1 MAARD
6 ADAQTRLLV
15 MKRNKYQCHARTDR
29 WTSRRPGTSVRA
41 GLAALVLGLTLAGA
55 SPVAL
60 AQAPQGN
67 AAEQDKSAEVS
78 FWESVRDSQDP
89 AEIQAYLKAYPNGQF
104 APLARIRLKKLKAG
118 STAPAPSSVA
128 PAPAA
133 SSPASPSPQQIEPGK
148 PVKITVTVTVGTRPQ
163 TQRGALGA
171 EAMGLHRAIAKA
183 LGLDI
188 SGGVMIASVTP
199 NGPAERAGIRA
210 GDILVA
216 FDGRKIGG
224 RTDLPV
230 VVGAAPPSSSV
241 SAVLWRLSNNL
252 PAVAEQ
258 LQRRAAEGDTD
269 AAFALGWLSMS
280 LPPLRDY
287 ARAAHWTRIA
297 ADKGVADAMLVM
309 GTLYANG
316 QGVAKNQGEAVKW
329 MRKAAE
335 NKSDVG
341 MFVLGALYEQGQGV
355 AKNLPEAKRW
365 YEQAAEKGQ
374 PEAMYALGKLYAHGG
389 GVTKDEAMAV
399 VWYRRA
405 ANKHNAAAVE
415 ALGWM
420 YENGRGVYQNY
431 AEAVRWYQLA
441 ADLGRSNAM
450 FQLGSM
456 ALDGRGMA
464 KSDADAFRWYR
475 KAAALNNAA
484 AMVQLG
490 LMYSS
495 GRGVQRNDAEAVRL
509 YRESANRGNTAAM
522 FYLGLSYA
530 RGQGVQKDPTE
541 SARWY
546 KKAAEAG
553 RASAM
558 HNLAVAY
565 DTGNGVPQDRRL
577 AAEWMLKSLK
587 AGSAFSI
594 SQMSDNQ
601 KGYSDA
607 FRRELQRLLAQE
619 GVYSGKIDG
628 RFGPATTAAIQALI
642 KKTHP

>member
-1 MAARD
+1 MVARD
-6 ADAQTRLLV
+6 ADAQARLMI
-15 MKRNKYQCHARTDR
+15 MKRNQYAWHARADR
-29 WTSRRPGTSVRA
+29 WTAWVVGASARA
-41 GLAALVLGLTLAGA
+41 GLAGLVLSLTLASA
-55 SPVAL
+55 SPLAF
-60 AQAPQGN
+60 AQAPTPAQ
-67 AAEQDKSAEVS
+67 QVSSPEVT
-78 FWESVRDSQDP
+78 FWGSVRDSQDP
-89 AEIQAYLKAYPNGQF
+89 AEIEAYLKAYPNGQF
-104 APLARIRLKKLKAG
+104 APLARIRLKRLKAG
-118 STAPAPSSVA
+118 ATSEEPATAPAP
-128 PAPAA
+128 
-133 SSPASPSPQQIEPGK
+133 ASPVSPPPQQMEPGK
-148 PVKITVTVTVGTRPQ
+148 PIKITVTVRVGTRPQ

-171 EAMGLHRAIAKA
+171 TASGLHKAVAKA

-188 SGGVMIASVTP
+188 TGGVVVSGVTP
-199 NGPAERAGIRA
+199 NGPAELAGIRP
-210 GDILVA
+210 GDIIVE

-230 VVGAAPPSSSV
+230 VVGAAAPGSSV
-241 SAVLWRLSNNL
+241 SVMLWRLSNNL
-252 PAVAEQ
+252 PAVAEK
-258 LQRRAAEGDTD
+258 LQRRAELGDID

-280 LPPLRDY
+280 MPPPLRDY
-287 ARAAHWTRIA
+287 ARAVHWTRVA
-297 ADKGVADAMLVM
+297 ADKGRADAMLVL

-316 QGVAKNQGEAVKW
+316 QGVAKDQGEAVKW

-341 MFVLGALYEQGQGV
+341 MFVLGALYEKGQGV
-355 AKNLPEAKRW
+355 AKSLAEAKRW

-374 PEAMYALGKLYAHGG
+374 PEAMYALGKLYAQGL
-389 GVTKDEAMAV
+389 GVTKDQAMAV

-405 ANKHNAAAVE
+405 ANKHNAAAIE

-420 YENGRGVYQNY
+420 YERGHGVYQNY
-431 AEAVRWYQLA
+431 AEAVRWYQQA
-441 ADLGRSNAM
+441 ADLGRSGAM
-450 FQLGSM
+450 YQLGMM

-464 KSDADAFRWYR
+464 KSDADAVNWFR
-475 KAAALNNAA
+475 KSAALNNAV

-509 YRESANRGNTAAM
+509 FRQSADRGNTAAM

-530 RGQGVQKDPTE
+530 RGQGVPKNPTE
-541 SARWY
+541 SALWY

-553 RASAM
+553 RVAAM

-587 AGSAFSI
+587 SGSAFSI
-594 SQMSDNQ
+594 KQMSDNQ
-601 KGYSDA
+601 KGYSDE

-619 GVYSGKIDG
+619 GVYNGRIDG
-628 RFGPATTAAIQALI
+628 RVGPATEGAIKALL
-642 KKTHP
+642 KKNGRAQ